1 MEASFCQLHV
11 CANTAL
17 YIKNLTQFQFLS
29 LKYLF
34 LTKKISLFTYS
45 FAALIKLGDFHGKK
59 GLKGD

>member
-34 LTKKISLFTYS
+34 STKKMSLFTYS
-45 FAALIKLGDFHGKK
+45 FAALIKLGDFH
-59 GLKGD
+59 